1 MLNREKNK
9 FGKKIAPLAQFTLF
23 LRKPLDLLKN
33 LRKSTMLKELD
44 KNIIIF
50 PAEIVLKNVFFFL
63 AWLA

>member
-9 FGKKIAPLAQFTLF
+9 FGKKIASLAQFTLF

-63 AWLA
+63 A